1 MERYILH
8 ITSKTE
14 WEAALKVGEYLP
26 ARFDEEGFIHS
37 STKAQV
43 LGPANLFYKGQRDLI
58 LLHIDTALV
67 EPRIVYENLEGGEQ
81 HFPHI
86 YGPLS
91 VAAIIATHQFPPGP
105 DGTFELPMALR

>member
-1 MERYILH
+1 MEQYILH

-14 WEAALKVGEYLP
+14 WVAALKAGEYLP

-43 LGPANLFYKGQRDLI
+43 LGPANLFYNGQTDLI
-58 LLHIDTALV
+58 LLHIDTTLV
-67 EPRIVYENLEGGEQ
+67 EPRIVYENLEGGAQ

-86 YGPLS
+86 YGALN
-91 VAAIIATHQFPPGP
+91 VAAVVATYEFPPSP
-105 DGTFELPMALR
+105 NGTFELPLALR